1 MLLPTAALADTGAGE
16 SSGSEKHEHYLCG
29 TSHTCANTQDSEREF
44 TEWTDALAQERYG
57 AGSTAANSLPVDG
70 PASYYLTQ
78 DVELTETWKPYANI
92 TLCLNQAGV
101 SKSFSYT
108 QARANIFINFTPFL
122 RG

>member
-1 MLLPTAALADTGAGE
+1 MKKRVFSLFMALALCLSMLPAAAMADAGTGE
-16 SSGSEKHEHYLCG
+16 SSGSSGETHEHYLCG

-78 DVELTETWKPYANI
+78 DE
-92 TLCLNQAGV
+92 CLHHALPERSQHQN
-101 SKSFSYT
+101 
-108 QARANIFINFTPFL
+108 
-122 RG
+122 